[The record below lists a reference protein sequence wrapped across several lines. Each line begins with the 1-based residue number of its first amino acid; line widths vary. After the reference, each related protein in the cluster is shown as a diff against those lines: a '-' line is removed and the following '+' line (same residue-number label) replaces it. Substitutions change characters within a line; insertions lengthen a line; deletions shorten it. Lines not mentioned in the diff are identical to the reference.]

1 MSKTPEEMAEEYADS
16 GLYRLKRYVDG
27 RIKPV
32 QGQHGLQHLA
42 CRHGFLA
49 GYKAAKDQVADVSN
63 VMPQWISVKDR
74 LPEIEQSSFAMRKES
89 ACVLIVSNGNV
100 HVAHLCEKWCDRTQ
114 LIFEACDCD
123 CRGHDMEQDE
133 WELDQVTHWMELPA
147 PPKEEK

>member
-1 MSKTPEEMAEEYADS
+1 MKTPEEMAEEYI
-16 GLYRLKRYVDG
+16 RYENESAYWT
-27 RIKPV
+27 K
-32 QGQHGLQHLA
+32 HA
-42 CRHGFLA
+42 FLA
-49 GYKAAKDQVADVSN
+49 GYKAAQE
-63 VMPQWISVKDR
+63 WISVKDR

-89 ACVLIVSNGNV
+89 ACVLIVSNGDV

-133 WELDQVTHWMELPA
+133 WELDQVTDWMPLPE

>member
-1 MSKTPEEMAEEYADS
+1 MVSGVNMKTPEEMAEEYI
-16 GLYRLKRYVDG
+16 RYENESAYWT
-27 RIKPV
+27 K
-32 QGQHGLQHLA
+32 HA
-42 CRHGFLA
+42 FLA
-49 GYKAAKDQVADVSN
+49 GYKAAQE
-63 VMPQWISVKDR
+63 WISVKDR

-89 ACVLIVSNGNV
+89 ACVLIVSNGDV

-133 WELDQVTHWMELPA
+133 WELDQVTDWMPLPE